1 MDDRSHANDE
11 SRVGLKKRKKAKRKK
26 KKKKKKKKE
35 MKISLHSKTLL
46 SY

>member
-11 SRVGLKKRKKAKRKK
+11 SRVGLKKRKKAKS
-26 KKKKKKKKE
+26 KKKKKKKE

>member
-11 SRVGLKKRKKAKRKK
+11 SRVGLKKRKKAKSKK
-26 KKKKKKKKE
+26 KKKKNKKE